1 MIKKSIEISGQTLTI
16 ETGRM
21 AKQASGSVLVTYG
34 ETVVLVAS
42 TANQGIEPSRGFFP
56 LTIDYRE
63 KFYASGKIPG
73 GFFKREARP
82 SEKEIIG
89 CRLTDRPLRPLFP
102 KGFYNETQV
111 FITVLSFDG
120 ENNGDILGTIGAS
133 ASLAI
138 SDIPWD
144 GPVAS
149 VKVGRVNGELIVNP
163 TNSVMEESDLSIII
177 SGTKDSV
184 VMVEGEANFIS
195 EDDFLTVIQYGHE
208 AIKDIVKLQEE
219 LVAECGKVKREIPE
233 IEVNQELNDAIDKL
247 IEGKISDL
255 NSPREKAERY
265 DGIRNFKQSIVDAMS
280 EEFPDDESTI
290 KGYIEDK
297 ISLDLRKMTLDG
309 TRADGR
315 DYKTVRDITIETSVL
330 PRTHGSS
337 LFTRGETQ
345 SLVVA
350 TLGSKRDEQMLDN
363 IEGLG
368 YKKHMLHYNFPPYSV
383 GEARPKFSV
392 SRREIGHGNLAERA
406 INPSLPDFEDFP
418 YTIRLVSEILES
430 NGSSSM
436 ATVCGS
442 SLGLMD
448 AGVPVKAPIAGVAM
462 GLIMEDENNYAILTD
477 ILGTE
482 DHLGDMDF
490 KVAGSR
496 DGITAIQ
503 MDLKIDGLP
512 IDLMREA
519 LQQAKEGRIHILDV
533 MKEELETHRDR
544 LSIHAPKIGQ
554 SSIPV
559 DRIGDFIGPG
569 GKNIKAI
576 SAEYECEISVEDD
589 GMCVVMGQDQDYID
603 TVVRLLDSYNLVPVP
618 GEVYDAEVVRIMD
631 FGAFVKIA
639 PGKEGL
645 VHISALNWE
654 HVKKV
659 DDVVKIGDKV
669 KVKLIKIDDLKR
681 LDFSMKA
688 LMEKPDNYSPPEK
701 KTKFQ
706 KG

>member
-1 MIKKSIEISGQTLTI
+1 MIKKSIEISGQTLTL

-21 AKQASGSVLVTYG
+21 ARQASGSVLVTYG
-34 ETVVLVAS
+34 ETMVLVAS
-42 TANQGIEPSRGFFP
+42 TANPGVEPNRGFFP

-82 SEKEIIG
+82 SEKEIIA
-89 CRLTDRPLRPLFP
+89 CRITDRPLRPLFP

-111 FITVLSFDG
+111 SISVLSFDG

-149 VKVGRVNGELIVNP
+149 VKVGRINGELIANP
-163 TNSVMEESDLSIII
+163 TNTLMEESDLSVII
-177 SGTKDSV
+177 SGTKDSI
-184 VMVEGEANFIS
+184 VMVEGEADFIS
-195 EDDFLTVIQYGHE
+195 EEDFLKVIEYAHE
-208 AIKDIVKLQEE
+208 VIKDIVELQEE
-219 LVAECGKVKREIPE
+219 LVKICGKAKREVLEP
-233 IEVNQELNDAIDKL
+233 EVNIELNNEIDSL
-247 IEGKISDL
+247 IKGKISDL
-255 NSPREKAERY
+255 NKPKEKAERY
-265 DGIRNFKQSIVDAMS
+265 DTIREFINTIIQSLS
-280 EEFPDDESTI
+280 EDYPDDSSYI
-290 KGYIEDK
+290 KNYIDEK

-315 DYKTVRDITIETSVL
+315 DYKTVRNISIETSVL

-345 SLVVA
+345 ALVIA

-363 IEGLG
+363 IEGLQ
-368 YKKHMLHYNFPPYSV
+368 YKKHMLHYNFPPFSV

-406 INPSLPDFEDFP
+406 IRPSLPDFEDFP

-436 ATVCGS
+436 ASVCGS
-442 SLGLMD
+442 SLSLMD

-462 GLIMEDENNYAILTD
+462 GLIMEDKSNYAILTD

-512 IDLMREA
+512 LDLMSEA
-519 LQQAKEGRIHILDV
+519 LKQAKAGRIHILDE
-533 MKEELETHRDR
+533 MKKEMDVHREK

-589 GMCVVMGQDQDYID
+589 GMCVVMGQDQEYID
-603 TVVRLLDSYNLVPVP
+603 TVVKLLDSYNLIPVP
-618 GEVYDAEVVRIMD
+618 GESYDAEVVRIMD

-645 VHISALNWE
+645 VHISALNWN

-659 DDVVKIGDKV
+659 EDVVKIGDKV
-669 KVKLIKIDDLKR
+669 KVKLIKIDDMKR

-688 LMEKPDNYSPPEK
+688 LMDKPDNYSPPEK
-701 KTKFQ
+701 NKFH
-706 KG
+706 KK

>member
-1 MIKKSIEISGQTLTI
+1 
-16 ETGRM
+16 
-21 AKQASGSVLVTYG
+21 V
-34 ETVVLVAS
+34 
-42 TANQGIEPSRGFFP
+42 
-56 LTIDYRE
+56 
-63 KFYASGKIPG
+63 
-73 GFFKREARP
+73 
-82 SEKEIIG
+82 

-149 VKVGRVNGELIVNP
+149 VKVGRVNGELIINP

-219 LVAECGKVKREIPE
+219 LVAECGKAKREIPE
-233 IEVNQELNDAIDKL
+233 IKVNQELNDAIDKL

-265 DGIRNFKQSIVDAMS
+265 DGIRNFKQSIIDAMS
-280 EEFPDDESTI
+280 EEFPENESAI

-315 DYKTVRDITIETSVL
+315 DYKTVRDIAIETSVL

-345 SLVVA
+345 SLVIA

-363 IEGLG
+363 IEGFT
-368 YKKHMLHYNFPPYSV
+368 YKKHMLHYNFPPYCV
-383 GEARPKFSV
+383 GEARPKFNV

-406 INPSLPDFEDFP
+406 IKPSLPAFEEFP

-533 MKEELETHRDR
+533 MKEELEVHRDR

-603 TVVRLLDSYNLVPVP
+603 TVVRILDSYNLVPVP
-618 GEVYDAEVVRIMD
+618 GEVYDAEVVRVMD

-659 DDVVKIGDKV
+659 EDVVKIGDKV

-688 LMEKPDNYSPPEK
+688 LMEKPDNYSPPENK
-701 KTKFQ
+701 KRYQ